1 MIEKDIIESTIIVD
15 NKREIITVDKEVI
28 VIVNVIDDIVNN
40 IKSEWLK
47 TVLIDIINGK
57 KDISI
62 FVNNP
67 IERTKYYEIKK
78 EFINKIYMCCVYK
91 GLNC

>member
-28 VIVNVIDDIVNN
+28 AIVNVIDDIVNN

-67 IERTKYYEIKK
+67 IERTKNYEIKK
-78 EFINKIYMCCVYK
+78 EFIVYIK
-91 GLNC
+91 DLTVE